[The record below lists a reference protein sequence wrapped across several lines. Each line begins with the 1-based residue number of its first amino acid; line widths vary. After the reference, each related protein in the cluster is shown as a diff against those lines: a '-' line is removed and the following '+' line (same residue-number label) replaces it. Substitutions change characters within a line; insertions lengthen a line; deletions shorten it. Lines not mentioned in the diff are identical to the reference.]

1 MVADFS
7 LEQHV
12 VGGAGVEGRPACAG
26 RVKVDQVYA
35 PVLEV
40 VAYYFEVIPK
50 VEFVLPARRPRSSEA
65 RSRVQL
71 VIWW

>member
-1 MVADFS
+1 VVAAFF

-12 VGGAGVEGRPACAG
+12 VGGAGVER
-26 RVKVDQVYA
+26 RVEVDPVYV

-40 VAYYFEVIPK
+40 VACYFEVIPQ
-50 VEFVLPARRPRSSEA
+50 VEFVLPAQRPRSSEA

-71 VIWW
+71 VI